1 MKNKLLEKYPDSIF
15 NKTKAKEV
23 FIADFTKRTE
33 SQRGVEIT
41 EIQPFDP
48 NDATRKMPCFMI
60 ANPNEQCIE
69 YNVFDEKQFVDE
81 DNNQLKQGECCFFHS
96 KNDGRSWFAILE
108 IKDCMPKRITEYKK
122 NIAEKAESMF
132 KIIRNVVG
140 IPNTIY
146 FIASFPRNKTCF
158 NQAMFDDY
166 IDMKKYK
173 KAFLITSNKSTVI
186 DNHIFDPYK

>member
-1 MKNKLLEKYPDSIF
+1 MKDKLLEKYPNSIF
-15 NKTKAKEV
+15 DRTKAKEI
-23 FIADFTKRTE
+23 FIADFTRRTG

-41 EIQPFDP
+41 VIQPFDP
-48 NDATRKMPCFMI
+48 NDMTRRMPCFMI

-69 YNVFDEKQFVDE
+69 YNIFDDKQFIDE
-81 DNNQLKQGECCFFHS
+81 NNNQLKHGECCFFHS

-108 IKDCMPKRITEYKK
+108 IKDCSPKRITEYKK
-122 NIAEKAESMF
+122 DIAEKAESMF
-132 KIIRNVVG
+132 NIIRNIVG

-146 FIASFPRNKTCF
+146 FIASFPRSKTCF

-173 KAFLITSNKSTVI
+173 KAFLVTSNKSTVI
-186 DNHIFDPYK
+186 DNHIFVPY